1 MAGPSFYK
9 HLFMKRYTVA
19 ARLFSLFA
27 LLLVT
32 FTACQKEYSVET
44 GASYTATGTLYDA
57 NGICMSDSV
66 VGTFYDGV
74 SPNGTLSGTADTAYV
89 LVKVNVATA
98 GSYNITSTTENG
110 MYFSDSGY
118 FTSTGI
124 DTIKLKPVGTPI
136 IPGSFVYSISFDSST
151 CSFTVATK
159 DSTGTG
165 LGGGGTTANPNQ
177 SDTAWKFTSP
187 AGSYHGVIDTA
198 YTIDSAGVL
207 YLYITGTTAGDSI
220 FYAGVGF
227 SNGVI
232 TAGSYSTS
240 SSALFR
246 FTDSSNNAI
255 YAADPTVTSANTVI
269 TITSYNSTTNIV
281 TGTFTGTAQ
290 NSSGT
295 AQNITLGTFTAKLQ

>member
-1 MAGPSFYK
+1 
-9 HLFMKRYTVA
+9 MKQYTTA
-19 ARLFSLFA
+19 ARLLGLFT
-27 LLLVT
+27 LLFIT

-57 NGICMSDSV
+57 NGNCMSDSV
-66 VGTFYDGV
+66 VGTFYDGI
-74 SPNGTLSGTADTAYV
+74 SPNGTLASTADTAYV

-110 MYFSDSGY
+110 VYFSDSGY
-118 FTSTGI
+118 FTATGI

-136 IPGSFVYSISFDSST
+136 IIGSFTYSISFDSST
-151 CSFTVATK
+151 CSFTVVTK

-165 LGGGGTTANPNQ
+165 LGGGGTVTTNPNA

-187 AGSYHGVIDTA
+187 TGSYNGIIDTA
-198 YTIDSAGVL
+198 YTTDSLGQL
-207 YLYITGTTAGDSI
+207 FLYIAGTTAGDSI
-220 FYAGVGF
+220 FYAGVAF

-232 TAGSYSTS
+232 TAGSYNTS

-246 FTDSSNNAI
+246 FTDASNNTI
-255 YAADPTVTSANTVI
+255 YSADPTVTTASTVI
-269 TITSYNSTTNIV
+269 TITSYNSTTNVV

-290 NSSGT
+290 NASGT

>member
-1 MAGPSFYK
+1 
-9 HLFMKRYTVA
+9 MKRYTVA
-19 ARLFSLFA
+19 ARLFGLFA
-27 LLLVT
+27 LLLIT

-57 NGICMSDSV
+57 NGNCMTDSV
-66 VGTFYDGV
+66 VGTFYDGIA
-74 SPNGTLSGTADTAYV
+74 PNGTLSGTADTAYV

-110 MYFSDSGY
+110 VYFSDSGY
-118 FTSTGI
+118 FTATGI
-124 DTIKLKPVGTPI
+124 DTIRLKPVGTPI
-136 IPGSFVYSISFDSST
+136 IPSSNSYTISFDSST
-151 CSFTVATK
+151 CYFTVVTK

-165 LGGGGTTANPNQ
+165 LGSGGTTTTNPNQ

-187 AGSYHGVIDTA
+187 AGSYSGVIDTA
-198 YTIDSAGVL
+198 YTADTAGVL
-207 YLYITGTTAGDSI
+207 YLYIAGTTSGDSI

-246 FTDSSNNAI
+246 FTDASNNVI
-255 YAADPTVTSANTVI
+255 YAADPTVTTANTVI

-290 NSSGT
+290 NASGT
-295 AQNITLGTFTAKLQ
+295 AQNITLGSFTAKLQ